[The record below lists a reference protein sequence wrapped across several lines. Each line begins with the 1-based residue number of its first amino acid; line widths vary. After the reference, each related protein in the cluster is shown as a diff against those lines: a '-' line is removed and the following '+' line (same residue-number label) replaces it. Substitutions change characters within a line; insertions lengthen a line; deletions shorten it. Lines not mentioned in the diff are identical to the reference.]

1 MWQLRAIIP
10 SALSAARLLISFAF
24 PFFPQNFW
32 VWLIVGA
39 GVSDVADG
47 WLARRWKVESWQG
60 GLLDAVSDKVFVFV
74 VLCVL
79 VAVGKFSPLWIPIV
93 LARDIVVAIT
103 SLYVLSCGTWQ
114 SYKKI
119 GVHTSGKIATGGQF
133 SLFLAVLLY
142 PAGSSL
148 ALVVSSAC
156 SVWAACAYSRLFYQV
171 VCQQLGEKTD

>member
-10 SALSAARLLISFAF
+10 SALSAARLLISLAF

-79 VAVGKFSPLWIPIV
+79 AAAGKFSPLWIPIV
-93 LARDIVVAIT
+93 LSRDIVVAVT

-114 SYKKI
+114 SYKKL
-119 GVHTSGKIATGGQF
+119 GVRASGKLATGGQF
-133 SLFLAVLLY
+133 ALFLVVLLY
-142 PAGSSL
+142 PEGKSL
-148 ALVVSSAC
+148 ALLFSSAC
-156 SVWAACAYSRLFYQV
+156 SVWAAFEYGRLFYQV
-171 VCQQLGEKTD
+171 VCQQLGEKID